1 MIYGYCRISTKQQN
15 IERQERNIKI
25 QYPDALIIREE
36 YTGTSMERP
45 KWSRLVKTVKENDTI
60 VFDEVSRM
68 ARNAEEGFLTYKDLY
83 TKGINLI
90 FLKEQLINTT
100 VYRTALEGSVPM
112 TGTIADP
119 VLEGVNK
126 MLLILAEQQIKIAFN
141 QAQAEVDN
149 LHQRTREGIETA
161 RLNGKQI
168 GQKEGARLKIRKAA
182 PIMKI
187 IEKTSK
193 DFDGHNNDRQ
203 VMAIL
208 AAEKVSWV
216 DENGKLVETRA
227 NLSRNTFYKYKK
239 IIRENRM
246 KDM

>member
-15 IERQERNIKI
+15 VERQERNIKE
-25 QYPDALIIREE
+25 QYPDTVIIKEE

-45 KWSRLVKTVKENDTI
+45 KWSRLMKTVKSNDTI
-60 VFDEVSRM
+60 IFDEVSRM
-68 ARNAEEGFLTYKDLY
+68 ARNAEEGFLTYKELY
-83 TKGINLI
+83 TRGVNLI
-90 FLKEQLINTT
+90 FLKEQLINTA
-100 VYRTALEGSVPM
+100 VYKSALEGSVPM

-126 MLLILAEQQIKIAFN
+126 MLLILAEQQIRIAFD

-168 GQKEGARLKIRKAA
+168 GQKEGARLNIRKAA

-208 AAEKVSWV
+208 AAEKVSWI
-216 DENGKLVETRA
+216 DENGKFVEVSA
-227 NLSRNTFYKYKK
+227 KLARNTYYKYKQM
-239 IIRENRM
+239 IREKRI